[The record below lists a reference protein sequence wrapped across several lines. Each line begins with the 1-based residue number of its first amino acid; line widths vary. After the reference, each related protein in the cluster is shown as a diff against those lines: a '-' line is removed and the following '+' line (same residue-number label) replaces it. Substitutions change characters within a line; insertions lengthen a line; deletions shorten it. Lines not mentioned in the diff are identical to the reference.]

1 MHIISR
7 TGLVKESQK
16 KRYIQAAQD
25 LDAWERSARRVNW
38 ISLADV
44 RKTYPKADGV
54 TIGKRTYTVFNI
66 VANRFRLIV
75 QIVYENKTIFFKRVL
90 THAEYDR
97 GDWKQSLLDEQ
108 KEQTI

>member
-7 TGLVKESQK
+7 TKLVRESQK
-16 KRYIQAAQD
+16 KRYVQAAQD
-25 LDAWERSARRVNW
+25 LDAWERSARRANW
-38 ISLADV
+38 NSLDDV
-44 RKTYPKADGV
+44 REMYPKADGV

-75 QIVYENKTIFFKRVL
+75 QIVYENQTIFFKRVL

-97 GDWKQSLLDEQ
+97 GDWKHSLLDEQ
-108 KEQTI
+108 EEQTK

>member
-7 TGLVKESQK
+7 TGLVKESRK

-25 LDAWERSARRVNW
+25 LDVWERSARRANW

-75 QIVYENKTIFFKRVL
+75 QIVYESQTILFKKVL

-108 KEQTI
+108 REQAK